1 MARGSTKKKN
11 SKSSDKNRGNKNKRK
26 KNSKDTVCSHPILL
40 PTRGS
45 IGAATYTTGL
55 SYPIRMETRRT
66 RSEIR
71 SRTRPIRTPR

>member
-26 KNSKDTVCSHPILL
+26 KNSKDTVCSYPILL
-40 PTRGS
+40 PTRES
-45 IGAATYTTGL
+45 IGAATYTIGL